1 MMKKFS
7 LLVSTILCALLLASC
22 NMISNV
28 GYVTGGKEKS
38 TLTLSV
44 ASFIPS
50 RTVLPNDWTEP
61 RKEGLKYKLTG
72 SKTAN
77 GSNEING
84 SNIFT
89 WDQLKNGTA
98 VIDLDPVMWYLVLTA
113 YQFDSDGTLTEIAL
127 VSPQTTVDL
136 TGGSTSQTFA
146 LAAVDSTN
154 ATGDVEFTVTFPKP
168 ERFAKVTYGLYTSS
182 DFSASTLVT
191 GATEVTT
198 NDADLTVVNAAQNK
212 YKISYSASGIK
223 AAKENMWVKA
233 AFYNDDN
240 KCIGFFAE
248 DVWVDGGNLSSK
260 NFSLEDNFFNTDP
273 DPVTNFAV
281 SYSYNQNGLNPA
293 EFEYE
298 QNVENKY
305 FVTFTWDDNSNN
317 ETGFELI
324 IDNGT
329 GMQTLAIPASTESF
343 AVPIDFTTGTV
354 YSAKLRAVNSFS
366 KARNADGANF
376 AEIPEIC
383 LYTVTYNLNNG
394 IVKTGN
400 DSETTAGYESY
411 VVPYVKSASAVALMT
426 DDTSAF
432 PYVYRTGYNFVEWN
446 DGTSAVTEV
455 AADNSANVVVNAV
468 WSSTLG
474 INASF
479 PTYGGY
485 DTQLVNAT
493 GEYLEVNGVLPNGE
507 TRASVTLTASAAAS
521 DVAYTVYDNV
531 DYSTVLYSVAAG
543 ESFNWIITDESDA
556 DSDNWL
562 YRTGSYRVAVSGT
575 VNGATVTGNFYIK
588 VIR

>member
-1 MMKKFS
+1 MKKFS

-28 GYVTGGKEKS
+28 GYVTGGKGKS

-50 RTVLPNDWTEP
+50 RTVLPNGWTEP

-72 SKTAN
+72 SKTAA

-98 VIDLDPVMWYLVLTA
+98 VIDLDPVIWYLVLTA
-113 YQFDSDGTLTEIAL
+113 YQYDASGNLTEAAL
-127 VSPQTTVDL
+127 ASPQTTVDL

-146 LAAVDSTN
+146 LAAVDSTD

-191 GATEVTT
+191 GATAVTT

-223 AAKENMWVKA
+223 AAKENIWVKA
-233 AFYNDDN
+233 TFYNDAN

-260 NFSLEDNFFNTDP
+260 NFTLDEKFFNTDP

-293 EFEYE
+293 EFEFE
-298 QNVENKY
+298 QDVANYY
-305 FVTFTWDDNSNN
+305 FVTFTWTKNSNN
-317 ETGFELI
+317 ETGFELV

-329 GMQTLAIPASTESF
+329 GIQTLNIPPSTQSF
-343 AVPIDFTTGTV
+343 TVPMNFDTGTI
-354 YSAKLRAVNSFS
+354 YNAKLRAVNSFS
-366 KARNADGANF
+366 KARTEDDANI

-411 VVPYVKSASAVALMT
+411 VVPYVKSASAVTLMT
-426 DDTSAF
+426 DNTSEF
-432 PYVYRTGYNFVEWN
+432 PYIYRTGYNFVEWN

-455 AADNSANVVVNAV
+455 AAGNSANVVVNAV
-468 WSSTLG
+468 WSSPLE
-474 INASF
+474 IKASF
-479 PTYGGY
+479 PTYSGY
-485 DTQLVNAT
+485 QS
-493 GEYLEVNGVLPNGE
+493 EWIP
-507 TRASVTLTASAAAS
+507 
-521 DVAYTVYDNV
+521 
-531 DYSTVLYSVAAG
+531 AAG
-543 ESFNWIITDESDA
+543 ETWDVNGELAAGETTKTVTIRTSSAATNVQYSVLNNEDPSEEINVTPLTGEDGFEFIVT
-556 DSDNWL
+556 DSDNDL
-562 YRTGSYRVAVSGT
+562 YRSGSFTVEVTGEISGK
-575 VNGATVTGNFYIK
+575 TVTGFFIITVN
-588 VIR
+588 R